1 MIEGIKAKGEG
12 YMDQKASCEY
22 CIHYDYNE
30 EYQYYECKMDLDE
43 DEMIRFLS
51 NSFQSCPHFKF
62 GDEYSVV
69 RKQM

>member
-1 MIEGIKAKGEG
+1 MK
-12 YMDQKASCEY
+12 MDQKSSCEH

-30 EYQYYECKMDLDE
+30 EYDCYECEINLDE

-62 GDEYSVV
+62 GDEYTVV